1 MVSTNFFLSIGMS
14 KKAIFLSLTRQML
27 FLIPGLLI
35 LPSLLGTSGVWVS
48 MPISDFMAF
57 MVTFI
62 LLRKQF
68 RLMRS
73 EQLAVSN

>member
-1 MVSTNFFLSIGMS
+1 MS
-14 KKAIFLSLTRQML
+14 KKAIFRSLTRQML

-73 EQLAVSN
+73 EDLGVSN

>member
-1 MVSTNFFLSIGMS
+1 
-14 KKAIFLSLTRQML
+14 ML